1 MPGNFCREFSS
12 EQNKDLIL
20 GPLPECDAK
29 SQFAALMMLWRE
41 LRSIQK
47 KTNPTEAEVDNYPNL
62 VRRFH
67 KLLNT
72 KFSWFEPFPNQ
83 FHRLSHNFFFMT
95 VDGNSLGT
103 KSLEGLE
110 KGNFTTQGMDAHHT
124 YKGSRKKAN
133 KGVFKL
139 LRLKSSRLLREY
151 RRKPPARVQRCSRC
165 HKIGHNAKNK
175 ACSAGIII
183 PDMEVGDAPN
193 IEIFGEGAGLNDTT
207 GTELVTSEEAG
218 QSEDDSVVDIDDLLD
233 GDDLF

>member
-1 MPGNFCREFSS
+1 MNRNSS
-12 EQNKDLIL
+12 KLT
-20 GPLPECDAK
+20 GFVVLPIPQ
-29 SQFAALMMLWRE
+29 SN
-41 LRSIQK
+41 RS
-47 KTNPTEAEVDNYPNL
+47 
-62 VRRFH
+62 
-67 KLLNT
+67 
-72 KFSWFEPFPNQ
+72 NQ
-83 FHRLSHNFFFMT
+83 EDGICSRHWHEICLCHASHNFFFMT

-110 KGNFTTQGMDAHHT
+110 KGNFTTQVMDAHHT

-151 RRKPPARVQRCSRC
+151 RRKPPARVQRYSRC

-193 IEIFGEGAGLNDTT
+193 IEIFGEGAGLNDTI

-218 QSEDDSVVDIDDLLD
+218 QS
-233 GDDLF
+233 